1 MVTGASVAPAGVG
14 QGGAVST
21 TPPPGPRPGGNEQRR
36 ISAALFVAAV
46 VAFALLHS
54 PQPLLPLLADDL
66 GIGPGRS
73 TLAISAATATLAVG
87 VLVVAPLSDRF
98 GRTVF
103 IRASLAVATVL
114 GLACAAAPTWPV
126 LEALRA
132 AQGAA
137 LAGLVAVA
145 VAYLREELDAS
156 AGGPA
161 IALYVGGNALGG
173 MSGRLLAAGLA
184 EVGGWRLALA
194 GVGALGVVG
203 TAVAWAL
210 LPASRRF
217 VPAPAGL
224 RPLARRTAAVL
235 ADPALLALYGLA
247 FALMGAFFAVWNPL
261 AFRLGSAPYG
271 LSPGLTGLVFALY
284 ALGSVA
290 SARAGRLAV
299 RWGRRTVVA
308 LAVLVLLTGLV
319 LSLAGPLPLV
329 VAGVA
334 VVTIGFFAAHGVAS
348 GWVAVRAAAGGRSA
362 GQASSLY
369 LVGYYLGASVGG
381 GAGGLAWERGGWGA
395 VVLVAGVLVVTAITL
410 TLALS
415 RTRSLAAPGGA
426 GAATG

>member
-1 MVTGASVAPAGVG
+1 MSATQAG
-14 QGGAVST
+14 
-21 TPPPGPRPGGNEQRR
+21 GPRIDRVDRRR

-46 VAFALLHS
+46 VAFSLLHN

-73 TLAISAATATLAVG
+73 TLAISAATATLALG

-103 IRASLAVATVL
+103 IRASLVAATGL
-114 GLACAAAPTWPV
+114 GLACAAAPTWSV

-132 AQGAA
+132 AQGIA

-145 VAYLREELDAS
+145 VAYLREELDADAD

-203 TAVAWAL
+203 TVVAWAL

-261 AFRLGSAPYG
+261 SFRMQGAPYDLG
-271 LSPGLTGLVFALY
+271 PGPSGLVFALY

-299 RWGRRTVVA
+299 RWGRPVVVA
-308 LAVLVLLTGLV
+308 LAVLALASGLV
-319 LSLAGPLPLV
+319 LSLAGPLALV

-334 VVTIGFFAAHGVAS
+334 VVTVGFFAAHGVAS
-348 GWVAVRAAAGGRSA
+348 GWVAVRAAAQGRSA

-395 VVLVAGVLVVTAITL
+395 VVLVAGALVAAAIAL

-415 RTRSLAAPGGA
+415 RTRPVATPDAT